1 MSLLISFCSA
11 PKKHL
16 LQLIIYAK
24 VASVLFLAG
33 DNVKQNAK
41 LLRVLCVNYFGVK
54 CACANQMLD
63 FAQAQPTCIN
73 KCWLTRY
80 PQNENKSKSGV
91 EYSYVL
97 CQVKKRRKNKHFL
110 RQEIPLFKIMT
121 VKETIYIEVGNKFIS
136 IYSNH
141 IEMFERCNA
150 IWFVLF
156 GCNRSTK
163 NACAEIYARK
173 YLYFR
178 AVVNTF

>member
-1 MSLLISFCSA
+1 MRARFWKCNLCSYLECA
-11 PKKHL
+11 NVASDFFLFSSQKHL

-97 CQVKKRRKNKHFL
+97 CQVKKRRKKN
-110 RQEIPLFKIMT
+110 LFSDR
-121 VKETIYIEVGNKFIS
+121 KFHCS
-136 IYSNH
+136 KLWQWKKQ
-141 IEMFERCNA
+141 F
-150 IWFVLF
+150 
-156 GCNRSTK
+156 T
-163 NACAEIYARK
+163 
-173 YLYFR
+173 
-178 AVVNTF
+178 